1 MVSGQANFSP
11 RPENSISR
19 IRAIKINRI
28 KGKLGRGRGGR
39 KSRISRE
46 LTRGISFL
54 GRRRRNYGKKKG
66 RFHGSDQV
74 ETAGVEEGVSR
85 NSLKLGAGS
94 LYLSETWSKRRII
107 IGGTPRETLSSN
119 FAGDEIPRR

>member
-1 MVSGQANFSP
+1 MERKRDDSRVRSSG
-11 RPENSISR
+11 
-19 IRAIKINRI
+19 NR
-28 KGKLGRGRGGR
+28 
-39 KSRISRE
+39 
-46 LTRGISFL
+46 T
-54 GRRRRNYGKKKG
+54 
-66 RFHGSDQV
+66 
-74 ETAGVEEGVSR
+74 TTGVEERVSR

>member
-1 MVSGQANFSP
+1 MERKRDDSTGQ
-11 RPENSISR
+11 
-19 IRAIKINRI
+19 IKWKQDDN
-28 KGKLGRGRGGR
+28 GCGG
-39 KSRISRE
+39 
-46 LTRGISFL
+46 
-54 GRRRRNYGKKKG
+54 
-66 RFHGSDQV
+66 
-74 ETAGVEEGVSR
+74 GVSR